1 MKRSGIVLLSMLGAL
16 LVFTR
21 SAYAYLD
28 PGSGSMLLQLLLGGT
43 AGIAVIVKLYYRR
56 FLAFLGLKADQ
67 GTEERQ
73 SNAGPDTDAAQR

>member
-1 MKRSGIVLLSMLGAL
+1 MKRRGMVLLSILWAL
-16 LVFTR
+16 LVCTR
-21 SAYAYLD
+21 SAHAYLD

-56 FLAFLGLKADQ
+56 FLAFLGLKAEQ

-73 SNAGPDTDAAQR
+73 DNAGPDTNVAQR